1 MSKLNSEVKND
12 YGHPES
18 WWDLDHFYDF
28 ICPLI
33 PDAKV
38 RISLTLLLQ
47 HLDFSWATLG
57 ANT

>member
-1 MSKLNSEVKND
+1 MSTLHSEVKND
-12 YGHPES
+12 FGHPES
-18 WWDLDHFYDF
+18 WRDLDHFDVF

-38 RISLTLLLQ
+38 RISITLLLQ
-47 HLDFSWATLG
+47 HPDLSIATFI